1 VSLAQ
6 KVRSCAAWPER
17 CGAQQWAVYKR
28 VLAGAREHGIH
39 FAVGGAF
46 AAMTYIGQWRNTKD
60 LDLYIEKSR
69 RDEMV
74 QMLSA
79 LGLRDYYEKLPY
91 DRQWIYRSYVDDT
104 IVDVIW
110 AMANQRSQVDEE
122 WLRGPEVEA
131 GGERFRLLPPEE
143 LLWSKLYVLQHERC
157 DWPDILNL
165 LQEMGSGMNWRH
177 ILQRVG
183 DDAPLLRSLLTIFA
197 WLSPNRARELP
208 AWIWNE
214 LQLDIPVDTVD
225 AAIVKQ
231 RARILD
237 SRPWFTAAMD
247 AAGE

>member
-1 VSLAQ
+1 VSPAQ
-6 KVRSCAAWPER
+6 KFPSCAAWPER
-17 CGAQQWAVYKR
+17 CGAQQWAVYER
-28 VLAGAREHGIH
+28 VLAAARERGIR

-60 LDLYIEKSR
+60 LDLYIEKSK

-79 LGLRDYYEKLPY
+79 LGLRDYYEKAPY
-91 DRQWIYRSYVDDT
+91 DREWIYRSYADDT

-110 AMANQRSQVDEE
+110 AMANQRAQVDAD

-143 LLWSKLYVLQHERC
+143 LLWSKLYILQHERC

-165 LQEMGSGMNWRH
+165 LQEVGPVMNWRH
-177 ILQRVG
+177 VFERVA
-183 DDAPLLRSLLTIFA
+183 DDAPFIRALFAIFA

-208 AWIWNE
+208 AWIWKE
-214 LQLDIPVDTVD
+214 LQMDIPADTAD
-225 AAIVKQ
+225 AAMVKK

-237 SRPWFTAAMD
+237 SRPWFTAAMN
-247 AAGE
+247 ASGE